1 MHIHILGVC
10 GTFMTGLASMAK
22 SLGHKVTGSDINFYP
37 PMSEQL
43 NKLGIKV
50 YEDYNSSQLQ
60 DKPDQVI
67 VGNVMTRGHEVI
79 ETLLEKN
86 IPFTSGPQWLY
97 ENVLRERYVIA
108 VSGTHG
114 KTTTSSMLSWILDD
128 NELNPS
134 YLIGGVPK
142 NFKASSRLTE
152 SKFFVIE
159 ADEYD
164 SAFFDKRP
172 KFIHYHPKIN
182 IINNL
187 EFDHIDIYKDL
198 DEILCQF
205 HQLIR
210 IMPRNGKLI
219 INGDDKNI
227 QELIKRGYWSEIESF
242 GYQDKC
248 DWRAKLE
255 KKNNLEVSYK
265 SSCNL
270 KKEWKLDGEYNI
282 ENALGAIAAANM
294 IGISPEDSL
303 QSLTK
308 FSGVK
313 RRFDLVGNFS
323 DIIIYDDFAH
333 HPTSINK
340 TIRDIIKLYPN
351 NNISVS
357 IEMRSNTMKSGVHN
371 QRLLQELSDLNL
383 DFINFL
389 SNKEVGK
396 KIEENILF
404 VNKLMRVFHDPDE
417 LALSIDSKL
426 SKGSVHVFLSNGDFL
441 GAKEKLLT
449 YLS

>member
-1 MHIHILGVC
+1 MHVHILGVC
-10 GTFMTGLASMAK
+10 GTFMAGLASIAK
-22 SLGHKVTGSDINFYP
+22 SLGHRVTGSDINFYP

-43 NKLGIKV
+43 NNLDIKV
-50 YEDYNSSQLQ
+50 YENYNSSQLK
-60 DKPDQVI
+60 DEPDQVI
-67 VGNVMTRGHEVI
+67 IGNVMTRGHEVI

-172 KFIHYHPKIN
+172 KFIHYHPEIN

-219 INGDDKNI
+219 INGDDKDN
-227 QELIKRGYWSEIESF
+227 
-242 GYQDKC
+242 
-248 DWRAKLE
+248 
-255 KKNNLEVSYK
+255 
-265 SSCNL
+265 
-270 KKEWKLDGEYNI
+270 
-282 ENALGAIAAANM
+282 
-294 IGISPEDSL
+294 
-303 QSLTK
+303 
-308 FSGVK
+308 
-313 RRFDLVGNFS
+313 
-323 DIIIYDDFAH
+323 
-333 HPTSINK
+333 
-340 TIRDIIKLYPN
+340 
-351 NNISVS
+351 
-357 IEMRSNTMKSGVHN
+357 
-371 QRLLQELSDLNL
+371 
-383 DFINFL
+383 L
-389 SNKEVGK
+389 SNMHNL
-396 KIEENILF
+396 I
-404 VNKLMRVFHDPDE
+404 
-417 LALSIDSKL
+417 
-426 SKGSVHVFLSNGDFL
+426 SN
-441 GAKEKLLT
+441 
-449 YLS
+449 

>member
-10 GTFMTGLASMAK
+10 GTFMAGLVPIVK

-43 NKLGIKV
+43 NELGIKV
-50 YEDYNSSQLQ
+50 YEDYSSSQLQ
-60 DKPDQVI
+60 DEPDQVI

-114 KTTTSSMLSWILDD
+114 KTTTSSMLAWILED
-128 NELNPS
+128 NGLNPS

-142 NFKASSRLTE
+142 NFKASSRLSE

-187 EFDHIDIYKDL
+187 EFDHIDMYKDL
-198 DEILCQF
+198 DEILSQF
-205 HQLIR
+205 HELIR

-227 QELIKRGYWSEIESF
+227 QDLVKRGYWSEIESF
-242 GYQDKC
+242 GYQEKC

-255 KKNNLEVSYK
+255 KKNNLEISNK
-265 SSCNL
+265 SSCTY

-282 ENALGAIAAANM
+282 ENALGAIAAANV
-294 IGISPEDSL
+294 IGISPENSL

-308 FSGVK
+308 FAGVK
-313 RRFDLVGNFS
+313 RRFEYVGNFS

-340 TIRDIIKLYPN
+340 TIRDIMKIYPN
-351 NNISVS
+351 NSISVS
-357 IEMRSNTMKSGVHN
+357 IEMRSNTMKSGVYN
-371 QRLLQELSDLNL
+371 KRLLQELSDLNL

-389 SNKEVGK
+389 SNKEIGK
-396 KIEENILF
+396 EIKESTLF
-404 VNKLMRVFHDPDE
+404 VNRLMRVFHDPDE
-417 LALSIDSKL
+417 LALSLDSKL
-426 SKGSVHVFLSNGDFL
+426 SEGSVHVFLSNGDFL